1 MSNTFRNQNFA
12 YVNSVKWTKHIKNV
26 DHKHH
31 ILKMSDGVVGREF
44 LIKMFCMILYME
56 SIHMKSKKWFQE
68 LNVLVQKNTLTC
80 VMMNTKKIDIIF
92 NK

>member
-26 DHKHH
+26 DRKHH

-44 LIKMFCMILYME
+44 F
-56 SIHMKSKKWFQE
+56 
-68 LNVLVQKNTLTC
+68 
-80 VMMNTKKIDIIF
+80 
-92 NK
+92 

>member
-26 DHKHH
+26 DRKHH

-44 LIKMFCMILYME
+44 FDKDVLHDLVYGKHSHEIKKMI
-56 SIHMKSKKWFQE
+56 SRIKRTRAKKKYVNMCYNE
-68 LNVLVQKNTLTC
+68 YEK
-80 VMMNTKKIDIIF
+80 D
-92 NK
+92 

>member
-1 MSNTFRNQNFA
+1 MSNTFRNQNFT
-12 YVNSVKWTKHIKNV
+12 YVNSVKWMKYIKNV

-44 LIKMFCMILYME
+44 FDKDVLRNLVYGKHSHEIKKMI
-56 SIHMKSKKWFQE
+56 SRIKRARA
-68 LNVLVQKNTLTC
+68 KNTLTC

>member
-26 DHKHH
+26 DRKHH

-44 LIKMFCMILYME
+44 FDKDVLHDIVYGKHSHEIKKMI
-56 SIHMKSKKWFQE
+56 SRIKRARAKKYVNMCYDE
-68 LNVLVQKNTLTC
+68 YEK
-80 VMMNTKKIDIIF
+80 D
-92 NK
+92 